1 MSRIALGNTGVTV
14 SRLCLGT
21 GTTTRNCESAQ
32 SLLAVE
38 RFGGV
43 LLHAHARG
51 ITFWDTSD
59 NYGTH
64 AHVAWALQRLPR
76 EAVQLTSK
84 TYAVTADE
92 ARRSVEQSLHELGT
106 SYIDVLLM
114 HEPDSPEE
122 LAERAGAL
130 AGLQACKREG
140 LVRAVG
146 LSTHAIL
153 TLEEAAGRE
162 DLDVL
167 LTNFNLAEV
176 HMDAGLHDYTRAL
189 ERAHAAGQGVVVMKT
204 LGEGK
209 LAHRRHEAI
218 PYNLTRPF
226 VHAVVVGMMDEVQV
240 DDTLAIAAPHLAVV
254 PS

>member
-1 MSRIALGNTGVTV
+1 MTPIALGRTGITV

-21 GTTTRNCESAQ
+21 GTTTVNSESAQ

-38 RFGGV
+38 RFGQV

-64 AHVAWALQRLPR
+64 AHVAWALRQLPR

-92 ARRSVEQSLHELGT
+92 ARRSVEQSLAELGT
-106 SYIDVLLM
+106 SYLDVLLM

-130 AGLQACKREG
+130 AGLHACKREG

-162 DLDVL
+162 AQAAALALDTETAADAAVKVL
-167 LTNFNLAEV
+167 AATPA
-176 HMDAGLHDYTRAL
+176 AATKATPTIA
-189 ERAHAAGQGVVVMKT
+189 ERASSEAEMGGAINAAADKD
-204 LGEGK
+204 
-209 LAHRRHEAI
+209 RS
-218 PYNLTRPF
+218 F
-226 VHAVVVGMMDEVQV
+226 D
-240 DDTLAIAAPHLAVV
+240 AAWGRVKARLK
-254 PS
+254 